1 MSGFLRGIAAVATAT
16 VAFTAGG
23 GVAFAGTAANIRVTD
38 IRDVSAVVSWTGTAA
53 EAGTVQYAAATNGS
67 CSTSAYGSSAI
78 DARGSGTSSSVHYVR
93 LENLAPSTLYCYRPV
108 SGGSIGTAGSFTTGP
123 TVGLGTSDS
132 VYGPLSFNSAPASDV
147 IVYITLSEGGL
158 TSAPFSTIVKPTDG
172 GYYILQLQS
181 ARSSNNQ
188 TAFAYTNAATISL
201 SIEGGTQGAG
211 SQSVSLATARSVP
224 FSLSVNVA
232 TPTPTPTATP
242 TATPSPT
249 ATTTTPT
256 ATATTTTPT
265 ATATTSTP
273 TATATPTSTPIL
285 NATAVSLQFS
295 PANAA
300 VAPSGL
306 VSVSL
311 EAAVPAVLS
320 IDSWTI
326 TVTYDNNILGFS
338 GCDFVAPTVACDLSA
353 SGQGSVAIAGMGS
366 AAISNKTILLATLRF
381 SAISTEGTSSMLV
394 IADQSELAS
403 TSSGFQTVP
412 WAQAGTSSIT
422 ISTAPAIESV
432 SPAVAWGG
440 GGKSITVS
448 GSNFISGATVKVGS
462 RFASA
467 VNVVNSTTITA
478 IAPPVSVFGDVT
490 GDGLVKLV
498 DAICVLRK
506 ASNLTAIASCPND
519 KVSLSSS
526 VTVTN
531 PGGQVASKDN
541 AFTYQMADVTNDG
554 AIRLVD
560 AICVL
565 RRASNLSV
573 VASCPTPV
581 AYFAPAS
588 MR

>member
-1 MSGFLRGIAAVATAT
+1 MSGLMRGIAAVATAT
-16 VAFTAGG
+16 VAFTFGG

-53 EAGTVQYAAATNGS
+53 EAGTVQYAAAVNGT
-67 CSTSAYGSSAI
+67 CATSAYGSSAI

-108 SGGSIGTAGSFTTGP
+108 SGGTIGTAGSFTTGP

-132 VYGPLSFNSAPASDV
+132 IYGPLSFNGAPASDV
-147 IVYITLSEGGL
+147 IIYITLTEAGL

-188 TAFAYTNAATISL
+188 TAFAYTNAATITL

-224 FSLSVNVA
+224 FGLSVNVA
-232 TPTPTPTATP
+232 TPTPTATP

-265 ATATTSTP
+265 ATSTP
-273 TATATPTSTPIL
+273 TGTPTPTPIPI
-285 NATAVSLQFS
+285 ATAVLLQFS

-300 VAPSGL
+300 VAPAGS

-311 EAAVPAVLS
+311 EAVVPSALS
-320 IDSWTI
+320 IDSWSITI
-326 TVTYDNNILGFS
+326 TYDNNVLSFS

-366 AAISNKTILLATLRF
+366 AAITNRVILLATLRF
-381 SAISTEGTSSMLV
+381 SAIGTEGNSSLLIV
-394 IADQSELAS
+394 ADQSELGS

-412 WAQAGTSSIT
+412 WVQAGTSSIS
-422 ISTAPAIESV
+422 ISTAPVIESV
-432 SPAVAWGG
+432 SPSIVWGG

-448 GSNFISGATVKVGS
+448 GSNFVSGATVKVGS

-467 VNVVNSTTITA
+467 VNVLNSTTITA

-506 ASNLTAIASCPND
+506 ASNLTAVANCPTD
-519 KVSLSSS
+519 KLTLSAAI
-526 VTVTN
+526 TVTN
-531 PGGQVASKDN
+531 PGGQGATKEN

-554 AIRLVD
+554 AVKLVD

-565 RRASNLSV
+565 RRASNLAA
-573 VASCPTPV
+573 VANCPTPV
-581 AYFAPAS
+581 AYIAPAS